1 MIATTL
7 TPMLTLFVMTEKG
20 LAFTEQAVSQFKS
33 IIAEVVIGQDSA
45 LTNDYS
51 AEIAGVCDRAGV
63 KHTQRK
69 DFQGLSTEYAMA
81 ISWRWLIDHPAQK
94 LIVFH
99 DSLLPKYRGFAPL
112 VNALINGESRIG
124 VSAIFGASEYDRGD
138 IIHQT
143 SVPIRY
149 PITIAEAITAV
160 NECYLHSGLAVL
172 EALSSG
178 EPLKAKAQDHSEAS
192 YSLWRDDEDYQIDW
206 TQSARR
212 IRRMID
218 AVGNPYRGA
227 FCRVDG
233 VPARILASEELDDV
247 QIENRTAGKVIF
259 VENGTPVVVCGTGL
273 LRVTACVSDDGGAP
287 LIPLA
292 KFRARFS

>member
-1 MIATTL
+1 
-7 TPMLTLFVMTEKG
+7 MTEKG
-20 LAFTEQAVSQFKS
+20 LAFTEQAISKFKG

-51 AEIAGVCDRAGV
+51 AEIADVCDRAGI
-63 KHTQRK
+63 KNTPRK
-69 DFQGLSTEYAMA
+69 DFQGVSSEYAMA

-112 VNALINGESRIG
+112 VNALINGESRVG

-149 PITIAEAITAV
+149 PITIADAITAV
-160 NECYLHSGLAVL
+160 NECYLYSGMAVL
-172 EALSSG
+172 KALSSG
-178 EPLKAKAQDHSEAS
+178 EPLTAKAQDHSEAS

-218 AVGNPYRGA
+218 AVGTPYRGA

-233 VPARILASEELDDV
+233 VPARILAAEDVEDV

-259 VENGTPVVVCGTGL
+259 VEDGSPVVVCGMGL
-273 LRVTACVSDDGGAP
+273 LRVTACVFDDDGTSLLP
-287 LIPLA
+287 LS
-292 KFRARFS
+292 KFRVRFS

>member
-1 MIATTL
+1 MITAAP

-20 LAFTEQAVSQFKS
+20 LAFTEQAVSHFKT

-45 LTNDYS
+45 TTNDYS
-51 AEIAGVCDRAGV
+51 AEIAEVCAKAGV
-63 KHTQRK
+63 KHGVRK
-69 DFQGLSTEYAMA
+69 DFQGITSEYAMA

-112 VNALINGESRIG
+112 VNALINGESSVG

-143 SVPIRY
+143 AVPIRY

-160 NECYLHSGLAVL
+160 SECYLHSGMAVL
-172 EALSSG
+172 ETLASG
-178 EPLKAKAQDHSEAS
+178 EPLTAKAQDHSEAS
-192 YSLWRDDEDYQIDW
+192 YSLWRDDEDYRIDW
-206 TQSARR
+206 NQSASR

-218 AVGNPYRGA
+218 AVGEPYKGA
-227 FCRVDG
+227 ICQIDGISARVI
-233 VPARILASEELDDV
+233 AAEELEDV
-247 QIENRTAGKVIF
+247 QVENRTAGKVIF
-259 VENGTPVVVCGTGL
+259 IEDGMPVVVCGTGL
-273 LRVTACVSDDGGAP
+273 LKITACVAEESGNTLLP
-287 LIPLA
+287 LTR
-292 KFRARFS
+292 FRVRFT